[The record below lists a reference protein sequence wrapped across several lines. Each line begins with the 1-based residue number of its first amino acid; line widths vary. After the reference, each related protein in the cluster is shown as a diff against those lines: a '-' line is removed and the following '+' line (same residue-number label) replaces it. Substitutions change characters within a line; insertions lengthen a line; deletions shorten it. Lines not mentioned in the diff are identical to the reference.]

1 MPSIPIWRLALAA
14 LVLGALIGLGILIIP
29 VYVHNAELQS
39 FAQRTALD
47 SGSLSKPDDLLKA
60 EILNRAES
68 LNLPI
73 RAGDVRI
80 VRSGNGVR
88 VGISYVVKVNLPL
101 YTVDLHFH

>member
-1 MPSIPIWRLALAA
+1 MRRIPIWRIALAA

-29 VYVHNAELQS
+29 VYVHNSELQS
-39 FAQRTALD
+39 FAQQIALD
-47 SGSLSKPDDLLKA
+47 PGSRSKPDDLLKA
-60 EILNRAES
+60 EIMNRAES

-80 VRSGNGVR
+80 ERSGNGVR
-88 VGISYVVKVNLPL
+88 IGISYVVKVNLPL